1 MKTPCTASTASR
13 PPGCLPGGLLAVLLC
28 VLTPAPRVEAAEACQ
43 AEYRA
48 GPWVWY
54 AVETQQRVS
63 TTRASGCTTATEARP
78 QVSYFVKGSRE
89 VIACDLELPLPP
101 AMKAELDAAQLEGAN
116 ALPSRRPTLTAT
128 WGALVRKYAPLLR
141 CEPGFR
147 RMSDTASGVPSVW
160 CRRELTAREL
170 CPRGT
175 TFDQGSCSSMACPAG
190 TVDLD
195 LSTGGKLSGCSR
207 CPAGQ
212 LDVGESLAWKG
223 QSSWASAG
231 RGPVTAILCKAR
243 ATDPCPDA
251 RVAAPAEAA
260 ALDATATGGRP

>member
-1 MKTPCTASTASR
+1 MKTPCTAPSPPR
-13 PPGCLPGGLLAVLLC
+13 PPGDFHRGLLSVLLC
-28 VLTPAPRVEAAEACQ
+28 VLAPAAGVKAEDACHL
-43 AEYRA
+43 EYRA

-54 AVETQQRVS
+54 AVETRQRVS
-63 TTRASGCTTATEARP
+63 TTRVSGCTTATEARP
-78 QVSYFVKGSRE
+78 QVLFLERGSRE

-101 AMKAELDAAQLEGAN
+101 AMKAELDAAQLQGVHT
-116 ALPSRRPTLTAT
+116 LPSQRPTLNAT
-128 WGALVRKYAPLLR
+128 WRALLRKYSPLLR
-141 CEPGFR
+141 CEPGFQ
-147 RMSDTASGVPSVW
+147 RMSDASSGVPSVW

-170 CPRGT
+170 CPPGT
-175 TFDQGSCSSMACPAG
+175 TFSQGTCSSMACPAG

-195 LSTGGKLSGCSR
+195 RSTGGKLSGCSR

-231 RGPVTAILCKAR
+231 LGPVSAILCKAR

-251 RVAAPAEAA
+251 RVATPAVAAP
-260 ALDATATGGRP
+260 LQATATGGGP